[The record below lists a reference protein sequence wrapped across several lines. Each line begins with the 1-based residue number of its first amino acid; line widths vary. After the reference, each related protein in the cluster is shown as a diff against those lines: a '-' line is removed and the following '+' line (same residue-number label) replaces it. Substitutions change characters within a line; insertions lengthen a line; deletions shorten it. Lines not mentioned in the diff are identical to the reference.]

1 MNDQS
6 MEHHDTILGKTLI
19 TISAIGAYVS
29 IANVQPYLTAFA
41 SIVSIVAGCFA
52 IRYYIKKSK

>member
-1 MNDQS
+1 
-6 MEHHDTILGKTLI
+6 MEQHDTILGKILI
-19 TISAIGAYVS
+19 TISAIGTYFS
-29 IANVQPYLTAFA
+29 ITSIQPYFTLAA

>member
-1 MNDQS
+1 